1 MRLRVLRDFYLI
13 NGESCDSVVLTRH
26 FRGSA
31 PPLSLRRITTDLLFG
46 AGSRLKRLLSC
57 GGLS

>member
-1 MRLRVLRDFYLI
+1 MRLRVLHNFYVI
-13 NGESCDSVVLTRH
+13 NGKSCDSVVLARH
-26 FRGSA
+26 FRGAA

-46 AGSRLKRLLSC
+46 AGSRLKQLLSC